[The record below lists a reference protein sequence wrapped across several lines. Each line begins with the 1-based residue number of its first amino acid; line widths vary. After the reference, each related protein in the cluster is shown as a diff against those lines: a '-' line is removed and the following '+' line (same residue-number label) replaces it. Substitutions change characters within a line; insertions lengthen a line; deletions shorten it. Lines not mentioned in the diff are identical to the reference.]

1 MTPPPILFL
10 LPTPSSTSEIC
21 RSEYPNFILLIWDI
35 FGYGLIDLKQTSM
48 ILSLT
53 TQRYYLTG
61 YNPYMMHL
69 VHVHIQMHLDPSL
82 VDVFH
87 RFYPLSE
94 DNDDYLNHQQGKWT
108 CISKNSC
115 KIRQFTIDSKNTFLW
130 FSESIFSGL
139 GYSPRQ
145 GTEIRVT
152 IIKAIIIVDCFIL

>member
-10 LPTPSSTSEIC
+10 LPTPSSTSEVC

-115 KIRQFTIDSKNTFLW
+115 KIRQFTIDSKIPFFDFLSQ
-130 FSESIFSGL
+130 FFLVLDILPDKGL
-139 GYSPRQ
+139 KLELQSSRQ
-145 GTEIRVT
+145 
-152 IIKAIIIVDCFIL
+152 